1 MAIYGIGAYFSSDV
15 SNDFIANNLVGTGW
29 SLKDAPELFQF
40 MKSLKVGDIVY
51 IKSFSPASSDL
62 IIKGIGIIKDD
73 VVVSNS
79 IVKCGRNVIWKNTN
93 QLRVAKPQER
103 NNVRANTMYEEFHP
117 EIQDFVMRNL

>member
-15 SNDFIANNLVGTGW
+15 SNDFIANNIIGTGW
-29 SLKDAPELFQF
+29 SAKDVPELFQY
-40 MKSLKVGDIVY
+40 MRSLKVGDIVY

-93 QLRVAKPQER
+93 QLRLAKPQER